1 MFCKVLNINFQT
13 EDGEKEFSER
23 VDLNHCSIHWRAD
36 DLAVEFECHFKKYSR
51 SLTLFCNS
59 AEDFEVWRQ
68 KLEQE
73 LKFADDSCL
82 ETDHFIIPTA
92 KLRQRE
98 DVRSGKLISRS
109 SIGYIF
115 DGMRKK
121 RAFEQY
127 KTL

>member
-1 MFCKVLNINFQT
+1 MKQ
-13 EDGEKEFSER
+13 EFSER
-23 VDLNHCSIHWRAD
+23 VDLNHCSIHWRPENH
-36 DLAVEFECHFKKYSR
+36 VIEFECHFKKYSR
-51 SLTLFCNS
+51 TLTLFSENN
-59 AEDFEVWRQ
+59 EDFSTWRK

-73 LKFADDSCL
+73 LKFADDSSS
-82 ETDHFIIPTA
+82 EMDHFIMPSGRA
-92 KLRQRE
+92 KIRQK
-98 DVRSGKLISRS
+98 DDLKSAKLISRS